1 MTTALLQEL
10 VDTKA
15 TVVPLTVEQYH
26 RMIETGILAEDSSIE
41 LLDGFLV
48 RKDRSATG
56 ENPMTIGHEHA
67 FIIGKLT
74 ELLSTAL
81 PAGTCLRTQQPVTLR
96 TDNEPEPDLVIAIG
110 PQEAYRYRHP
120 GPDDVLCVVEV
131 ADSSLETDRITKQ
144 RLYADNKLPHYII
157 VNLVDRSVELYTQPL
172 ADAGRYQLVRT
183 FKAGDDVT
191 IVITGHTL
199 SLSVASLFT

>member
-10 VDTKA
+10 VDTNA
-15 TVVPLTVEQYH
+15 TVVPLTVDQYH
-26 RMIETGILAEDSSIE
+26 RMIETGILAEDSPIE

-74 ELLSTAL
+74 ELLSPAL
-81 PAGTCLRTQQPVTLR
+81 PAGTCLRTQQPITLR
-96 TDNEPEPDLVIAIG
+96 ADNEPEPDLVIAVG
-110 PQEAYRYRHP
+110 RQESYRHRHP
-120 GPDDVLCVVEV
+120 GRDDVLCVIEV

-157 VNLVDRSVELYTQPL
+157 VNLVDRSIELYTQPL
-172 ADAGRYQLVRT
+172 ADTGRYQLVRS

-191 IVITGHTL
+191 FMIHKHTL
-199 SLSVASLFT
+199 SLPVSSLFA